1 MHAWMYTFRHV
12 CLYVCIGDDE
22 DHEPA
27 PSPDSQPASNHQNAV
42 IERPK
47 SDIRRWFAPTSAE

>member
-42 IERPK
+42 IDRPK